1 MFYVCKSNLLQFLI
15 LNGKFLITMAWLQ
28 NLAGHAENLL
38 NKIDQN
44 AATVLNEGNKP
55 IVIDEE

>member
-1 MFYVCKSNLLQFLI
+1 
-15 LNGKFLITMAWLQ
+15 MAWLQ

-44 AATVLNEGNKP
+44 AATVLNDGNKQNF
-55 IVIDEE
+55 DEELDSNRLLTCLPSYTLVF

>member
-1 MFYVCKSNLLQFLI
+1 
-15 LNGKFLITMAWLQ
+15 MAWFQ

-44 AATVLNEGNKP
+44 AATVLNDGTKQTNNEN
-55 IVIDEE
+55 EE

>member
-1 MFYVCKSNLLQFLI
+1 
-15 LNGKFLITMAWLQ
+15 MAWLQ

-44 AATVLNEGNKP
+44 AATVLNDGNKQ
-55 IVIDEE
+55 IVDDEEYVLFLYCIDCF

>member
-1 MFYVCKSNLLQFLI
+1 
-15 LNGKFLITMAWLQ
+15 MAWLQ

-44 AATVLNEGNKP
+44 AATVLNEGNKS